1 MVENL
6 NIQKEK
12 EDTFTEWDFEILPKT
27 SLWKLNL
34 KEVWEYRDLLFLFT
48 RRDFVAKYKQTILGP
63 IWFFLQPLFTT
74 VIFTVIFSRLAQI
87 STDGIPPILF
97 YLAGITCW
105 NYFADCLTTTSDTFI
120 NNQHIFGKVYFP
132 RLVMPLSIVISNA
145 LKFGIQFL
153 LFTCFYLYFFF
164 SAYPIQPTIH
174 ALLLPVLILILAGLG
189 LGLGLIITATTT
201 KYRDLRFLVAFG
213 VQLWMYATPVIYPLS
228 EVPDKYKLLSVANP
242 LTSVIETFKY
252 GFLGKGTF
260 SWYYLGYSMVAT
272 IIILFI
278 GTIIFNKTERT
289 FMDTV

>member
-1 MVENL
+1 MD
-6 NIQKEK
+6 KEA
-12 EDTFTEWDFEILPKT
+12 EEWDFEILPKS

-74 VIFTVIFSRLAQI
+74 LIFTVIFSRLAQI

-164 SAYPIQPTIH
+164 LAYPIQPTIH

-201 KYRDLRFLVAFG
+201 KYRDLRFLVTFG

-260 SWYYLGYSMVAT
+260 SWYYLGYSIVAT
-272 IIILFI
+272 IIILLI